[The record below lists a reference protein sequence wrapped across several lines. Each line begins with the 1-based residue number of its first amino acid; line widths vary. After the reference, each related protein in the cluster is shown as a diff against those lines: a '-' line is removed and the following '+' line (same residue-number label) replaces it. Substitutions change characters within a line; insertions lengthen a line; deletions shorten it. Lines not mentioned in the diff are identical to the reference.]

1 MEITPKK
8 LLAIPVVLFIFSVSI
23 LLYNFYHTGNFF
35 LLSIDLRGGTLITL
49 QSSSPI
55 NTNLI
60 QSTLGT
66 RYGSVLVSGLT
77 TTNGYGA
84 NIEVGANE
92 DTTSILNTL
101 GNAGVQTGSVTI
113 ESVGP
118 ELGSLFL
125 QQIFAL
131 WPSGRVPFGA
141 IPGALILMSI
151 VIFILY
157 RKFVSS
163 FAIVFAVLANIL
175 TTLAVSSLLGIEI
188 SFAGFA
194 GLLMLIAYTVDT
206 NIVLTTKVLRTTP
219 EEFRKK
225 YRLALTTG
233 LTLIATITITMIAVV
248 FLSASTLLIN
258 VAEVLVIG
266 FLSDLPFTWI
276 MNAGLLEMHVHRSR
290 ITP

>member
-8 LLAIPVVLFIFSVSI
+8 LLAIPVVVFIFSISV

-49 QSSSPI
+49 QSNSPI

-66 RYGSVLVSGLT
+66 KYGSILVSGLT

-84 NIEVGANE
+84 NIEVGANQ
-92 DTTSILNTL
+92 DTTSILSAL
-101 GNAGVQTGSVTI
+101 SGAGIPTTSVTI

-125 QQIFAL
+125 QQVTNVLAVAF
-131 WPSGRVPFGA
+131 V
-141 IPGALILMSI
+141 LMSI
-151 VIFILY
+151 VIFIVY
-157 RKFVSS
+157 RRLVSS
-163 FAIVFAVLANIL
+163 FAIVFAALSNIL

-219 EEFRKK
+219 EEFKKK

-233 LTLIATITITMIAVV
+233 LTLIATITITMTAVV
-248 FLSASTLLIN
+248 FLSASTLLVN
-258 VAEVLVIG
+258 VAQVLVIG

-276 MNAGLLEMHVHRSR
+276 MNAGLLEMHVYRR
-290 ITP
+290 RVMP